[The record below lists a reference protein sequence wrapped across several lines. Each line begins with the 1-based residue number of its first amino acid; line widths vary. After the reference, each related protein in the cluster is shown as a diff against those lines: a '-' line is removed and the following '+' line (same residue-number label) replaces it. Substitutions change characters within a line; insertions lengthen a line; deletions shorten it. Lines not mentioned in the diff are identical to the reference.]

1 MVRGYGPKI
10 YRKNTRKINEL
21 STKMKIKVQ
30 KNFFSLMAR
39 PLTPPP
45 LNGPVIKRRT
55 FFAASLNGKEYS
67 DKRNKKKNK
76 SQEERN

>member
-30 KNFFSLMAR
+30 KNFFFLNG
-39 PLTPPP
+39 TP